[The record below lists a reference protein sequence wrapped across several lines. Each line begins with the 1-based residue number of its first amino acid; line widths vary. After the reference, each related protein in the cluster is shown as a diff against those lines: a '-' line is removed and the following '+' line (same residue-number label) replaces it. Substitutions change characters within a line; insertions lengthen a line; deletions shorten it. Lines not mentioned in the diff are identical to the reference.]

1 MPLFAWPL
9 YLLHLCSRTFL
20 SLNELCEWIH
30 LSFDA
35 SLHPF
40 LHTHFFSCK
49 ETVCSI
55 CSVGNCFYL
64 LQKNSSIIHCAVFK
78 EPLPF
83 RAGGDKQNRTADPL
97 LARQVLSQ
105 LSYTPISEPVMGL
118 EPATCWLQISCSAN
132 WATPAC
138 VQNFSWA
145 RLIVY
150 QILHCLASIFFKIF
164 IFFSNCQSA

>member
-1 MPLFAWPL
+1 M
-9 YLLHLCSRTFL
+9 
-20 SLNELCEWIH
+20 
-30 LSFDA
+30 SFDA
-35 SLHPF
+35 SLHLF

-105 LSYTPISEPVMGL
+105 LSYTPIL
-118 EPATCWLQISCSAN
+118 
-132 WATPAC
+132 
-138 VQNFSWA
+138 
-145 RLIVY
+145 Y
-150 QILHCLASIFFKIF
+150 
-164 IFFSNCQSA
+164 